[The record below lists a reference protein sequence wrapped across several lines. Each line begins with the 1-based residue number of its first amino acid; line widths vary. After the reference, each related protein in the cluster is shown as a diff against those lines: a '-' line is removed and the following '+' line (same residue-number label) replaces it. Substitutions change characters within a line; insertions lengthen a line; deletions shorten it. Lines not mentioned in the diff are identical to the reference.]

1 MEGDADPHVK
11 GEDPPCSSS
20 TSHPP
25 SVSLKES
32 KSRNFNMGKAD
43 PRVFFSSSS
52 STRHDSARVRAR
64 GTRRVPDLSRPA
76 PVDVI
81 FSFHKALIKSMRD
94 VVGTSLELGENP
106 GLFREFVLSFRL
118 LRSFYKVHSDAED
131 ESGFPAMEE
140 LAKDQNMGLSFY
152 DDHKF
157 VNELFGSLSEI
168 LEEASEGQLMS
179 DYVTRVQNIC
189 HSLQTLLSEHVQN
202 EEMVWAICKELLSA
216 EEQER
221 IVGSILGR
229 TRAEILRDM
238 IPWLLK
244 YLTSQEQQCLMSTLQ
259 QITRNTNF
267 WEWLKNSGVVPQQS
281 QDPVENI
288 RSSLSR
294 DILNQRDHRDDD
306 TGEGKGTETA
316 ESLVPSRDELETEIR
331 RASSDSPV
339 DVQEKL
345 TATQNL
351 LTSRYDGARQ
361 KSGSELENRSSDGED
376 ISGRSPSYRNIA
388 AKAFGCKHYK
398 SNCKLFMPCCS
409 QLYPCRRCHDE
420 MSDHLIDRV
429 LITKMMC
436 MTCLEVQPVGPS
448 CSTTSCDTSS
458 MAKYYCLICKIFD
471 DEREIYHCPF
481 CNLCRVGKG
490 LGVDYF
496 HCMNCN
502 ACMSRSLS
510 VHICREKC
518 FEDNCPICHE
528 YIFTSHMP
536 VKALRC
542 GHLMHSS
549 CFKEFTCTHYACPI
563 CSKSLG
569 DMQAYFEMLDEL
581 LAEEKIPDE
590 YRGIT
595 QEILCNDCE
604 KRGNSTFHW
613 LYHKCPYC
621 GSYNTRLL

>member
-1 MEGDADPHVK
+1 MEGDADSGVEA
-11 GEDPPCSSS
+11 EDCCCSSS
-20 TSHPP
+20 SS
-25 SVSLKES
+25 SVGLKES
-32 KSRNFNMGKAD
+32 KSRSFHVGKAGL
-43 PRVFFSSSS
+43 RMFSSASS
-52 STRHDSARVRAR
+52 STRHDPATACARRKP
-64 GTRRVPDLSRPA
+64 RVPDLSTPS

-81 FSFHKALIKSMRD
+81 FSFHKALIESTKDLVRALRD
-94 VVGTSLELGENP
+94 LRENP
-106 GLFREFVLSFRL
+106 GLFPEFVHSFRL

-131 ESGFPAMEE
+131 ESAFPAVEE
-140 LAKDQNMGLSFY
+140 LAKEHNLRLSFC
-152 DDHKF
+152 DDHKL
-157 VNELFGSLSEI
+157 VNELFGSLSKI
-168 LEEASEGQLMS
+168 LEEASEGQLTS
-179 DYVTRVQNIC
+179 DYVRRVWNMC
-189 HSLQTLLSEHVQN
+189 DSLQTLLSEHVQN
-202 EEMVWAICKELLSA
+202 EEMVWAMCKELFST

-238 IPWLLK
+238 ITWLLK
-244 YLTSQEQQCLMSTLQ
+244 YLTSHEQLSLMSMLQ

-267 WEWLKNSGVVPQQS
+267 GEWLENSGVVLPQS
-281 QDPVENI
+281 QDPVEKI
-288 RSSLSR
+288 TSSFSR
-294 DILNQRDHRDDD
+294 GLLNQRDLHDSDA
-306 TGEGKGTETA
+306 GEGKSTETT
-316 ESLVPSRDELETEIR
+316 ESFIPGQDELQTEIR

-339 DVQEKL
+339 DVREKS
-345 TATQNL
+345 TTIQNL
-351 LTSRYDGARQ
+351 LTSQYDGTRQ
-361 KSGSELENRSSDGED
+361 KSGSELENSYSNRED
-376 ISGRSPSYRNIA
+376 ISGRSPSYCNIA

-398 SNCKLFMPCCS
+398 SNCKLLMPCCR
-409 QLYPCRRCHDE
+409 QLYPCWRCHDE
-420 MSDHLIDRV
+420 MNDHKIDRI
-429 LITKMMC
+429 LITNMMC
-436 MTCLEVQPVGPS
+436 MTCLEVLPVGPS
-448 CSTTSCDTSS
+448 CSTTSCDASS
-458 MAKYYCLICKIFD
+458 MAKYYCPICKIFD
-471 DEREIYHCPF
+471 DEREIYHCPY

-569 DMQAYFEMLDEL
+569 NMQAYFEMLDDL
-581 LAEEKIPDE
+581 LAEEKIPEE
-590 YRGIT
+590 YRGLT